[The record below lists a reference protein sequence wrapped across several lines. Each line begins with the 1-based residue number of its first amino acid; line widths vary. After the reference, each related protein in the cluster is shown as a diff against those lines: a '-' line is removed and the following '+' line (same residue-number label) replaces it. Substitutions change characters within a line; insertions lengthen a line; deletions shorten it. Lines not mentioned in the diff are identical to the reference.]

1 MNSHFFAV
9 RSKYKKM
16 GQKNEDNDENKINEL
31 NNENNIYNSK
41 LNEINQKYQEQKLL
55 VQEKE
60 KEIINLKE
68 ASKAILEKHKKF
80 EEEKNQKIDPNTYKL
95 ISSKNYNKLTWY
107 LLQKKSDQ
115 KNYSNDLYDKFI
127 WVTGNI
133 IKKDDLKKYNQYEDD
148 EQKIKD
154 LQEYNINLQKKLER
168 KEESINL
175 LDYKNKKLMEQ
186 LQNKTFAN
194 PGSNKLKFNLGKN
207 DRTNYI
213 NNNGSMGERGF
224 ESEKFKNILQQLN
237 YSNLRETKLQKEVK
251 ILKEKLKKK
260 NK

>member
-1 MNSHFFAV
+1 M
-9 RSKYKKM
+9 
-16 GQKNEDNDENKINEL
+16 
-31 NNENNIYNSK
+31 
-41 LNEINQKYQEQKLL
+41 
-55 VQEKE
+55 
-60 KEIINLKE
+60 
-68 ASKAILEKHKKF
+68 
-80 EEEKNQKIDPNTYKL
+80 
-95 ISSKNYNKLTWY
+95 
-107 LLQKKSDQ
+107 
-115 KNYSNDLYDKFI
+115 
-127 WVTGNI
+127 
-133 IKKDDLKKYNQYEDD
+133 KKYNQYEDD

-260 NK
+260 EEF